1 MSKNTVAE
9 ASADTVAEA
18 VESAGSRYRSLRRGV
33 RPGSVRA
40 RSRAGASASRSG
52 GRPAAA
58 TLDVFDTEP
67 LPRDHPFWAMDNV
80 HVSAHMCGDV
90 AGWRDE
96 LAAQFED
103 NLRRW
108 TAGEQLVNEV
118 DKDAGYVRSR

>member
-1 MSKNTVAE
+1 MDEDALLE
-9 ASADTVAEA
+9 A
-18 VESAGSRYRSLRRGV
+18 LR
-33 RPGSVRA
+33 A
-40 RSRAGASASRSG
+40 

-90 AGWRDE
+90 EGWRDE

-108 TAGEQLVNEV
+108 TAGERLVDQV
-118 DKDAGYVRSR
+118 DKNAGYVRSR